1 MVRSG
6 PGLRSWQNREKVHV
20 DLHFPSAEG
29 SLYPA
34 VGAGGDING
43 VGAQKPS
50 ASPGLHFSPWTRSAS
65 VLGCGVVALS
75 PPLLGACSTGRPGAP
90 AAPATIRLGSCTDNF
105 PGEEEVSLQ
114 EAARQPNP
122 LPWSGQQ
129 SLLGEMPGTASP
141 DLCFRHLTLNLK
153 LWIE

>member
-34 VGAGGDING
+34 VSAGGDING
-43 VGAQKPS
+43 IGAQRPS
-50 ASPGLHFSPWTRSAS
+50 ASPGLHFSPRTRSAS

-90 AAPATIRLGSCTDNF
+90 AAPATIRLGSLFLHFLTGRARATHGALALAAGALEDGL
-105 PGEEEVSLQ
+105 PVI
-114 EAARQPNP
+114 EAGPTAAGVEFHHV
-122 LPWSGQQ
+122 LVQ
-129 SLLGEMPGTASP
+129 S
-141 DLCFRHLTLNLK
+141 
-153 LWIE
+153 